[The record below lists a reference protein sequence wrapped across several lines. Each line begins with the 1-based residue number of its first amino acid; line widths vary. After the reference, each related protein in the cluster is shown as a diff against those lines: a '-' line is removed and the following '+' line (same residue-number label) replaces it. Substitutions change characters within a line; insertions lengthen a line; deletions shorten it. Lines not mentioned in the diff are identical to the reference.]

1 MTHGRRRDD
10 LPAHT
15 NMSSRLVTLLVLFA
29 LFVAPAPSG
38 AQLHKMP
45 VDNLYKLFSS
55 VEKEVNP
62 ELSLP
67 VEGAI
72 PSYVAGSL
80 FKNGFGKFGMLSRDM
95 L

>member
-1 MTHGRRRDD
+1 MI
-10 LPAHT
+10 
-15 NMSSRLVTLLVLFA
+15 MSASLLVSLVAVWA
-29 LFVAPAPSG
+29 LVWVPSA

-67 VEGAI
+67 VEGVI
-72 PSYVAGSL
+72 PAYVAGTL
-80 FKNGFGKFGMLSRDM
+80 FKNGFGKFGTSFASAL
-95 L
+95 